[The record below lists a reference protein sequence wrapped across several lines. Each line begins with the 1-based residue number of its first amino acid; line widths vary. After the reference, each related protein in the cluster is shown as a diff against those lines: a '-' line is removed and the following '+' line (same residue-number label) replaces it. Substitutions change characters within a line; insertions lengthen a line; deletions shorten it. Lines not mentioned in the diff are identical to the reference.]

1 MKKALLLIPTVICIF
16 LGIII
21 YYITPAENIQFN
33 KVTEGKSLP
42 EVLLN
47 ISGISLTNKD
57 IELVLDENN
66 LSDIIATTK
75 TVNEFKANIAEDRLT
90 IYTPTKF
97 GNIINTYYKV
107 TFDMKAED
115 GKVALKIL
123 NSNLGKLSISND
135 KVLSY
140 LQKRST
146 EEFQVDINKKTIY
159 IINPYVYFNTVE
171 IKEDKISLWCEL
183 ERNKLIDILGGG
195 LNKLQEFFNK

>member
-33 KVTEGKSLP
+33 KVAEGKSLP

-66 LSDIIATTK
+66 LSDIIATIK

-107 TFDMKAED
+107 TLDMKAED

>member
-33 KVTEGKSLP
+33 KVAEGKSLP

-195 LNKLQEFFNK
+195 LNKLQEFFSK

>member
-33 KVTEGKSLP
+33 KVAEGKSLP